1 MLKRIASQ
9 FSTFMNLLIQI
20 DVWLIGLSA
29 GAMVAILSW
38 MIDSILAM
46 APAPILAQQRNN
58 LFDQNGKRK

>member
-1 MLKRIASQ
+1 MLKRTASQ